1 MSEPSTTPK
10 LQQAR
15 RARRRKLLAAL
26 AIAPFATRL
35 ATAAQMDAAAARI
48 QGFYDVLLETM
59 KHARALGVKG
69 RYEKLAPV
77 VRTIYDLP
85 AMTRIAVGP
94 EWNKLTPEQ
103 QAALI
108 EQFSRMSI
116 ATYASRFDG
125 YDGERFEVDPTTEA
139 RNANRIVRTRIL
151 QKDKEPTA
159 INYLCHETP
168 EGWKAIDVYLSGT
181 ISELATRRSE
191 FAAILRKDGAQALIE
206 TLRSRANKMLA
217 A

>member
-1 MSEPSTTPK
+1 MS
-10 LQQAR
+10 
-15 RARRRKLLAAL
+15 RRRFLVAV
-26 AIAPFATRL
+26 IIGPFATGL
-35 ATAAQMDAAAARI
+35 AIAAQMDAAAARI
-48 QGFYDVLLETM
+48 QAFCDVLLETM
-59 KHARALGVKG
+59 KQARTLGVKG
-69 RYEKLAPV
+69 RYERLAPA
-77 VRTIYDLP
+77 VRTVYDLP

-94 EWNKLTPEQ
+94 EWNKLTSEQ

-125 YDGERFEVDPTTEA
+125 YDGERFEVDPVSEP

-191 FAAILRKDGAQALIE
+191 FAAILRKSGAQALID
-206 TLRSRANKMLA
+206 TLRARADKMLA

>member
-1 MSEPSTTPK
+1 MF
-10 LQQAR
+10 
-15 RARRRKLLAAL
+15 RRRFLVAVIIGPFVTGL
-26 AIAPFATRL
+26 AI
-35 ATAAQMDAAAARI
+35 AAQMDAAAARI
-48 QGFYDVLLETM
+48 QAFCDVLLETM
-59 KHARALGVKG
+59 KQARTLGVKG
-69 RYEKLAPV
+69 RYERLAPA
-77 VRTIYDLP
+77 VRTVYDLP

-94 EWNKLTPEQ
+94 EWNKLTSEQ

-125 YDGERFEVDPTTEA
+125 YDGERFEVDPVSEP

-151 QKDKEPTA
+151 QKDKEPTV

-191 FAAILRKDGAQALIE
+191 FAAILRKSGAQALID
-206 TLRSRANKMLA
+206 TLRARANKMLA

>member
-1 MSEPSTTPK
+1 
-10 LQQAR
+10 
-15 RARRRKLLAAL
+15 
-26 AIAPFATRL
+26 
-35 ATAAQMDAAAARI
+35 
-48 QGFYDVLLETM
+48 
-59 KHARALGVKG
+59 
-69 RYEKLAPV
+69 
-77 VRTIYDLP
+77 
-85 AMTRIAVGP
+85 MTRIAVGP
-94 EWNKLTPEQ
+94 EWNKLASEQ

>member
-1 MSEPSTTPK
+1 MS
-10 LQQAR
+10 
-15 RARRRKLLAAL
+15 RRRFLVAVISGPFVTGL
-26 AIAPFATRL
+26 AI
-35 ATAAQMDAAAARI
+35 AAQMDAAAARI
-48 QGFYDVLLETM
+48 QAFCDVLLETM
-59 KHARALGVKG
+59 KQARTLGVKG
-69 RYEKLAPV
+69 RYERLAPA
-77 VRTIYDLP
+77 VRTVYDLP

-94 EWNKLTPEQ
+94 EWNKLTSEQ

-125 YDGERFEVDPTTEA
+125 YDGERFEVDPVSEP

-151 QKDKEPTA
+151 QKDKEPTV

-191 FAAILRKDGAQALIE
+191 FAAILRKSGAQALID
-206 TLRSRANKMLA
+206 TLRARANKMLA